1 MKKKVIVIGGG
12 FAGLQF
18 IKNIRKGIFDILL
31 IDRMN
36 HHQFQP
42 LFYQVATSQIEP
54 TSISFPF
61 RKIFQ
66 ERKDVT
72 FRLGEVLSVNTENNS
87 ITSTAGNFI
96 YDFLVIVSGGKTNFY
111 GNEEIMN
118 NAFSLKTTYE
128 AIKIRNSILENF
140 EKILNTDDH
149 DEGLYNI
156 VVVGGGPTG
165 VELSGAFAE
174 LKRDVLP
181 KDFPGTDFSKLQVFL
196 LEGGNHTL
204 GTMSEMAKRTSEYY
218 LKKLGV
224 QVKTG
229 VFVKDYDGRE
239 LKLSNGEILRSKNVI
254 WAAGITGNSI
264 PGIKPEVLTPSNR
277 IKVDRM
283 NRVYGYDNIYALG
296 DIAYME
302 TPKYPKGHPQV
313 ANVAINQARN
323 LASNFSAMISGKKQK
338 EYEYRDL
345 GSMATVGR
353 NKAIVDLPFI
363 RFHGYLAWYVW
374 MFLHLML
381 ILSVRNK
388 LIIFINWAWNYF
400 TKNSSLR
407 IILKGD
413 EKRLIG

>member
-87 ITSTAGNFI
+87 ITSTAGNFN
-96 YDFLVIVSGGKTNFY
+96 YDFLVIASGGKTNFY

-181 KDFPGTDFSKLQVFL
+181 NDFPGTDFSKLQVFL

-204 GTMSEMAKRTSEYY
+204 AAMSEMAKRTSEQY

-229 VFVKDYDGRE
+229 IFVKDYDGRE

-407 IILKGD
+407 IILKGY
-413 EKRLIG
+413 EKD

>member
-66 ERKDVT
+66 KRKDVT

-96 YDFLVIVSGGKTNFY
+96 YDFLIIASGGKTNFY

-181 KDFPGTDFSKLQVFL
+181 NDFPGTDFSKLQVFL

-204 GTMSEMAKRTSEYY
+204 AAMSEMAKRTSEQY

-229 VFVKDYDGRE
+229 IFVKDYDGRE

-407 IILKGD
+407 IILKGY
-413 EKRLIG
+413 EKD